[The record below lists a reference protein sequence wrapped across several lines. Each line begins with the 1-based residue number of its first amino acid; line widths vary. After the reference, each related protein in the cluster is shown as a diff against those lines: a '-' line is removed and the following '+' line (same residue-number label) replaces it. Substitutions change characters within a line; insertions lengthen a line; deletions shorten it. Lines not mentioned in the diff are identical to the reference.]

1 MKYIQIYNGRVIT
14 PSGVITNGVVEG
26 AVGKFVRVGEGRV
39 SERGDV
45 MRIDATRK
53 TGDVVEIDAARRTG
67 DVAEIDA
74 GGSWVA
80 PGFIDIHVHGG
91 GGHDFMDGTVEAFLG
106 VAETHAR
113 YGTTAMLPT
122 TLTCSKDVLL
132 GILGVYRKAK
142 RQNVKGAQF
151 LGLHL
156 EGPYLA
162 MSQRGAQD
170 PRYIRNPTRA
180 EYLEIL
186 ERSEDIKRWSA
197 APEVEGALDLA
208 RELRDRGIVA
218 ALAHTDALYEE
229 TLAGYEAGFT
239 LATHFYSCMNG
250 VTRRGIYRYAGAV
263 ECIYLTEGMDVEVI
277 ADGAHLPEELLRLV
291 YRIKGVARTALI
303 TDAMRAA
310 GMPDGESILGSRQD
324 GIPVIVEDGVAK
336 LLDRSAFAGSVAT
349 ADRLVRVM
357 VKAGIPLTEAVQMM
371 SATPARIL
379 GIGGRKGSLAEGMDA
394 DIVLFDDE
402 IGISMTIIGGEIVYE
417 NI

>member
-1 MKYIQIYNGRVIT
+1 MGRLKKIYNGRVVT
-14 PSGVITNGVVEG
+14 PFGVIGNGVVVMDG
-26 AVGKFVRVGEGRV
+26 GKIVQVTEGRIAGT
-39 SERGDV
+39 SL
-45 MRIDATRK
+45 
-53 TGDVVEIDAARRTG
+53 EIDADGALG
-67 DVAEIDA
+67 IDADDALEIDA
-74 GGSWVA
+74 GGRWVV

-122 TLTCSKDVLL
+122 TLTCSKETLFGL
-132 GILGVYRKAK
+132 FGIYREAQ

-170 PRYIRNPTRA
+170 PRYIRNPDRG

-186 ERSEDIKRWSA
+186 ERSGDIRRWSA
-197 APEVEGALDLA
+197 APELEGALGFG
-208 RELRDRGIVA
+208 RELRSRGIVA
-218 ALAHTDALYEE
+218 ALAHTDALYQEA
-229 TLAGYEAGFT
+229 LAGYEEGFT

-250 VTRRGIYRYAGAV
+250 VTRRGVYRYAGAV
-263 ECIYLTEGMDVEVI
+263 EFAYLTEGMDVEII
-277 ADGAHLPEELLRLV
+277 ADGVHLPEELLRLV
-291 YRIKGVARTALI
+291 YRIKGPGRTALI

-310 GMPDGESILGSRQD
+310 GMPDGESILGSRRD
-324 GIPVIVEDGVAK
+324 GIRVIVEDGVAK
-336 LLDRSAFAGSVAT
+336 LPDRSAFAGSVAT

-357 VKAGIPLTEAVQMM
+357 IKAGIPLTDAVRMM
-371 SATPARIL
+371 SETPARI
-379 GIGGRKGSLAEGMDA
+379 IGMEDRKGSLVPGMDA
-394 DIVLFDDE
+394 DIVLFDDD
-402 IGISMTIIGGEIVYE
+402 IGIAMTIIAGEVVYE